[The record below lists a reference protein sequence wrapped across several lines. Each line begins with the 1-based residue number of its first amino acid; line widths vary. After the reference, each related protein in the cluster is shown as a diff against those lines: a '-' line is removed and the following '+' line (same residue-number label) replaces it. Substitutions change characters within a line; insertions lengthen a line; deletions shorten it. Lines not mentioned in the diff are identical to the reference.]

1 MGLYF
6 HNWILILASCMH
18 FYSEA
23 SKLNIPKVLLPY
35 ARSTTVNFTLEAA
48 EGCYKWWSTRP
59 EVASIEPINPSD
71 RQCSQRAVVVAHA
84 SQPARL
90 TSIIFAEEIAIGR
103 VLRCDAI
110 VDVIN
115 EIEIVSTTRE
125 LYLEDSPLKL
135 RIRALDAEGN
145 TFSTLAGLVFEW
157 NIVKDAE
164 AVGYSDSHN
173 ALRILKFSESTYT
186 PPIYISEMEKH
197 GKQGDTVLVS
207 GMKTGNSKLKGK
219 IQEAIYKNVPAAE
232 VRLLILEN
240 IMLNPAYDIYLM
252 VGTSIHYRVQ
262 KIRQGKITGLMMP
275 SDQYELEL
283 QNSIVSPGGDAN
295 QPVGKLKQAT
305 STVTALQQGQTN
317 LVLMHKSIRM
327 QGVSRLPNCTIY
339 VVEPR
344 YLGFTVHPGDRWIL
358 ETGKV
363 YGITIEVYDKESN
376 KLYLSDDIRINSEI
390 PKEYFEMLESSVN
403 GSYHRVQALK
413 KGQTIIDASLTN
425 VVSQNGI
432 VHSLPVPVRN
442 QQEVEIYNP
451 IVLTPSIL
459 TFPWQQMAGTYQYTI
474 KAEGG
479 SGNFTWSS
487 SNQAVATVTVKGF
500 MTTASDI
507 GLSVIQA
514 HDVQNPLHYGQ
525 MMVYVIEPIQMEFT
539 PCQVEARVGQIL
551 DLPLKIYGLRNVETQ
566 EKVML
571 TDCSHFDLVVE
582 IENRGVFKTTEGR
595 LEPGPKHCSG
605 IRVQAEAQGYTTLV
619 VSYSHGHVYLTATIT
634 IVAYVPLKAIDPVS
648 VALVTL
654 GSSKDM
660 LFEGGPRPWVLE
672 PSKFFTDLTAENE
685 ASIIL
690 HVISSPAFR
699 NQPKHVVRATCT
711 ALGEQ
716 VLALTVGNKPSLKNT
731 SPAVEPAVVKFICTP
746 PSRLTLVP
754 VYLNPQLDL
763 SCPLLQQNKQVVPV
777 SNYRNPI
784 LDLEAYDQQGRR
796 FDNFSSLSIIWESS
810 KLSLASIELSMPMQM
825 NEKDHGNGQKK
836 QHGLQTVLVHHESGT
851 TSITAIATGYQQ
863 EHLSA
868 AKVKTRYDPLI
879 PVAATIELLLVE
891 DVKVIP
897 DNITIYNHPNVK
909 AELSLQEGSGYFFIN
924 TSATNLARVN
934 YQEAQAI
941 AQVHP
946 MHPGILTVLVHDL
959 CLAFLG
965 PARAEVHVSDILE
978 LYVRVVDKVEIGNTV
993 KAFVRVLDYSKK
1005 PFFSKYFQFMN
1016 LKLKAASQILSL
1028 EPLDEILDDYTAS
1041 FTVQGKAIGQ
1051 TSLTATVTSKD
1062 GKKLSSAP
1070 QQVEVFH
1077 PFRLIPRKVTLIVGA
1092 MMQITSEGG
1101 PQPQSNILF
1110 SINDENLATVNNIG
1124 HVKGLAIGNGKVT
1137 GVVQAVDAESGK
1149 VVVISQDEV
1158 EVEVVQLKAVR
1169 IHAPITRMKTGTLMP
1184 VYVMGITS
1192 NQTPFTF
1199 GNAIPG
1205 LTFHWSVTKR
1215 DIIDLGTRHSEAAF
1229 QLPASNNFAMYV
1241 YSRVK
1246 GRTGLKV
1253 VVKATDPMAG
1263 QFENK
1268 VRELSDEMQ
1277 IQVFEKLHLLNPKV
1291 EAEQVLMSPNSLL
1304 KLQTNRDGVAS
1315 LSYRVQDS
1323 SDKTPVIQVDENG
1336 LLASGPITG
1345 TSTIEVISE
1354 EQFGINQTIT
1364 VAVKVAPVSYLRI
1377 STSPV
1382 MHTLNKESP
1391 SAIPV
1396 GITLT
1401 LTVHFHDHSG
1411 DTFHAQNT
1419 IVNFAMNRD
1428 DLLQIGKGTSN
1439 NTFVIR
1445 AVNVGLTLLRVWDTE
1460 HTGIADYI
1468 PLPVE
1473 QFIYPDLLG
1482 EVVVG
1487 DVICLS
1493 SNLVSQEAQLGVWSS
1508 SSSNILQINPK
1519 TGTAVARDSGSVT
1532 VYYEVP
1538 GHLKTYKE
1546 LMVKSAWKTVAQVQ
1560 NGAPL
1565 TSLPDTSPIKV
1576 SVIIG
1581 ENSNNLKG
1589 DCTAAHVE
1597 AVAKINPE
1605 SSVTCDLYFNNGA
1618 IEIPPEDLFNVQTG
1632 FDTHTGHYT
1641 CSVTMQKLTDHQLK
1655 VLSKA
1660 KTSVNVK
1667 ASILGS
1673 HFIGEQIG
1681 ASIPFL
1687 PGFYADHSEILLSNL
1702 YTSTEVT
1709 VFGTS
1714 EILGNLEVKPGSP
1727 LIIIQQKERFYGL
1740 QSYVKFTVT
1749 LSDTRLISQGP
1760 MSTTVVISNS
1770 MTDQSVSIPVKVLHV
1785 SDKSTEAQPDI
1796 TAAHWEGVGFF
1807 QQFVQSYQVM
1817 FFTIFA
1823 LLAATAIMIIAYH
1836 AFFSPREPVY
1846 HPAFI
1851 TRTPPRGGFSPPPA
1865 HFNTSMHSSDKSSP
1879 RYRLWSTGYHSNGS
1893 SPGNT

>member
-1 MGLYF
+1 MGLLS
-6 HNWILILASCMH
+6 HNWILILASCLQ

-59 EVASIEPINPSD
+59 EVASIEPIDPSD

-103 VLRCDAI
+103 LLRCDAI
-110 VDVIN
+110 VDVIS

-157 NIVKDAE
+157 NIVKDTE
-164 AVGYSDSHN
+164 AAGYSDSHN

-186 PPIYISEMEKH
+186 PPTYISEMEKH

-240 IMLNPAYDIYLM
+240 IMLNPAHDIYLM

-344 YLGFTVHPGDRWIL
+344 YLGFTVHPGDRWTL

-363 YGITIEVYDKESN
+363 YGLTIEVYDKESN
-376 KLYLSDDIRINSEI
+376 KLYLSDDIRINTEI
-390 PKEYFEMLESSVN
+390 PKEYFEILETSVN
-403 GSYHRVQALK
+403 GSYHRVKALK

-425 VVSQNGI
+425 VVSQNGV
-432 VHSLPVPVRN
+432 VHSLSVPVRN

-459 TFPWQQMAGTYQYTI
+459 TFPWQQVAGTYQYAI

-487 SNQAVATVTVKGF
+487 SNQAVATVTVKGI

-539 PCQVEARVGQIL
+539 PCQVEARVGQTL
-551 DLPLKIYGLRNVETQ
+551 DLPLKIYGLMDAETK

-582 IENRGVFKTTEGR
+582 IENRGVFKTIEGR

-685 ASIIL
+685 GSIIL
-690 HVISSPAFR
+690 HVVSSPAFR

-731 SPAVEPAVVKFICTP
+731 YPAVEPAVVKFICTP

-777 SNYRNPI
+777 SNYRNPV

-810 KLSLASIELSMPMQM
+810 KLSLASIELSVPMQM

-851 TSITAIATGYQQ
+851 ASITATATGYQQ
-863 EHLSA
+863 GHLNA

-879 PVAATIELLLVE
+879 PVSATIELLLVE

-897 DNITIYNHPNVK
+897 DNITIYNHPKVK
-909 AELSLQEGSGYFFIN
+909 AELSLKEGSGYFFIN
-924 TSATNLARVN
+924 TSATNLAKVN

-941 AQVHP
+941 AQVQP

-965 PARAEVHVSDILE
+965 PAQAEVHVSDILE
-978 LYVRVVDKVEIGNTV
+978 VYVRVVDKVEIGNTV
-993 KAFVRVLDYSKK
+993 KAYVRVLDYSKK

-1041 FTVQGKAIGQ
+1041 FRVQGKGIGQ

-1110 SINDENLATVNNIG
+1110 SINDGNLATVNNIG
-1124 HVKGLAIGNGKVT
+1124 HVKGLAIGNGRVT

-1205 LTFHWSVTKR
+1205 LTFHWTVTKR
-1215 DIIDLGTRHSEAAF
+1215 DIIDLGTRHSEASF

-1253 VVKATDPMAG
+1253 VVRTTDPSAG

-1268 VRELSDEMQ
+1268 ARELSDEMQ
-1277 IQVFEKLHLLNPKV
+1277 IQVFEKLHLLNPEV
-1291 EAEQVLMSPNSLL
+1291 EAEQVLMSPNSFL

-1323 SDKTPVIQVDENG
+1323 ADKTPVIQVDENG
-1336 LLASGPITG
+1336 LLTSGPITG
-1345 TSTIEVISE
+1345 SSTIEVISE

-1382 MHTLNKESP
+1382 MYTLNKESP

-1419 IVNFAMNRD
+1419 IISFAMNRD
-1428 DLLQIGKGTSN
+1428 DLLQIGKGPSN
-1439 NTFVIR
+1439 NTFIIR

-1482 EVVVG
+1482 ETVVG
-1487 DVICLS
+1487 DVICFS
-1493 SNLVSQEAQLGVWSS
+1493 SNLVNQEAQLGVWSS

-1546 LMVKSAWKTVAQVQ
+1546 LVVKSAWKTVTQVQ
-1560 NGAPL
+1560 NGALL
-1565 TSLPDTSPIKV
+1565 TSLPDTTPFKV

-1589 DCTAAHVE
+1589 DCTAAHIE
-1597 AVAKINPE
+1597 AVSKIHPE
-1605 SSVTCDLYFNNGA
+1605 SSVTCNLYFNNGA
-1618 IEIPPEDLFNVQTG
+1618 IEIPPEDLFHVQTG

-1641 CSVTMQKLTDHQLK
+1641 CSITMQKLTDHQLK

-1673 HFIGEQIG
+1673 HFTGEQIG
-1681 ASIPFL
+1681 VSIPFV
-1687 PGFYADHSEILLSNL
+1687 PGFYTDQSEILLSNV
-1702 YTSTEVT
+1702 YTTTEVT

-1727 LIIIQQKERFYGL
+1727 LIIIQEKEKFYGL

-1760 MSTTVVISNS
+1760 MSTTLVISNA

-1785 SDKSTEAQPDI
+1785 SDKSTEAQPGVKA
-1796 TAAHWEGVGFF
+1796 THWEGVGFF
-1807 QQFVQSYQVM
+1807 QQFIQSYQVM

-1836 AFFSPREPVY
+1836 AFFSPRELNY

-1851 TRTPPRGGFSPPPA
+1851 VHTPPRGGFSPPPI
-1865 HFNTSMHSSDKSSP
+1865 HFNTSTQSSTKSSP
-1879 RYRLWSTGYHSNGS
+1879 RSRLWSTGYHSNGS
-1893 SPGNT
+1893 SPGNS